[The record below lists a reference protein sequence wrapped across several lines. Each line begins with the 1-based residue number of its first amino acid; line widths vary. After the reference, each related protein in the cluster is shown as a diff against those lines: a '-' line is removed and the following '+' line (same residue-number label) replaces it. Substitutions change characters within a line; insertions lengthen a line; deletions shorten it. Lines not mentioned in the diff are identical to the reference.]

1 MDTPDSDHEQT
12 KPYKIKI
19 IDAMAVL
26 RGMKKKPS
34 TKLFRDLSR
43 EFLAKI
49 DYLLQS
55 FDGGRIT
62 FDPYNEAYVLKQQT
76 QKKRASV
83 IQSYDVYW
91 EMLINMSLSEL
102 FSSSASKRKASK
114 LLSGRGIATSLQ
126 K

>member
-1 MDTPDSDHEQT
+1 
-12 KPYKIKI
+12 
-19 IDAMAVL
+19 MAVL

-55 FDGGRIT
+55 LDEG
-62 FDPYNEAYVLKQQT
+62 KC
-76 QKKRASV
+76 ASV

-91 EMLINMSLSEL
+91 ETPINMSLSEL
-102 FSSSASKRKASK
+102 FSSSASKRKTSK
-114 LLSGRGIATSLQ
+114 LSGRGIATSLQ